1 MPKGQTPRQ
10 NSSAKLLKLEEQL
23 EKATTPTTLQK
34 VKTLL
39 KAYTVGIGDPKEES
53 AAVKKLRRKI
63 AVRQNS
69 MVKNANKI
77 PVRQKP

>member
-10 NSSAKLLKLEEQL
+10 NSNARLLKLEEQL
-23 EKATTPTTLQK
+23 KKATTPTTLQK

-39 KAYTVGIGDPKEES
+39 KAYTGGIGDPKEES

-63 AVRQNS
+63 AVMEDSRT
-69 MVKNANKI
+69 KNANKI
-77 PVRQKP
+77 PVRKKP